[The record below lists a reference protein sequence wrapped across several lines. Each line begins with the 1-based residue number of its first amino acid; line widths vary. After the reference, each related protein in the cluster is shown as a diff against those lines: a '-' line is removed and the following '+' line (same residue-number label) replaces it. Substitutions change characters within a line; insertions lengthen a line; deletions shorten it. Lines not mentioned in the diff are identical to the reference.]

1 MRATTG
7 ATAVRVCGSV
17 AARSSSSSRVP
28 PPTWHAAAPTV
39 QILIDDPFDTA

>member
-1 MRATTG
+1 MHATTG

-28 PPTWHAAAPTV
+28 APTSHAAAPPV
-39 QILIDDPFDTA
+39 QILINDPFGTA